1 MIGTIRKHS
10 KWLWAIII
18 TVVVITFVFWGAQPS
33 NQGNQGEIYLGS
45 INGEPVDLD
54 DYRSARRDVDLL
66 YFFSTGEWPGGPNKR
81 PGFDEERETYF
92 RLLMLQKV
100 KQAKIHV
107 DEETV
112 AKVAADYLRMLNR
125 GNPASITLFEDN
137 VLKPRGMTAVDFAKY
152 LRNHLSIQ
160 QLIAANGVSGRL
172 ITPQEARIL
181 YEREH
186 EERATEAVF
195 FAATNYQAGI
205 TATPELTGQFFTNQM
220 ARYRLPERVQVS
232 YVAFEYSNQ
241 LAQAEAELVKTNFTT
256 MIEDALQR
264 VGTNYYKE
272 AKTPEEVKAKIREDL
287 IRSNAERLTRRQAG
301 EFANAVDVLSPRTLA
316 NLEKVA
322 GEQKLTV
329 MTSEPFDREA
339 GPKELVVGM
348 DFIKAAFSLS
358 PEEPFAGPFA
368 GRDAAYAIA
377 FKTRLPSEIPPLES
391 IRERV
396 AADFQQLQ
404 ATMAARNAG
413 DAFARSLT
421 NGLAAG
427 KPFSSLCAE
436 AGVKPVTLPPVS
448 LSTRSVPVIEEHV
461 RLDQFKNAVFTTPV
475 GQASG
480 FVGSSEGGFVV
491 FVRERLPI
499 ELAKLTA
506 DMPAFL
512 ESVRRTRQQ
521 EAYNDW
527 FRREADRGMRDTP
540 IFRQQQPQAGQP
552 ASAPKPK

>member
-10 KWLWAIII
+10 KILWAVII
-18 TVVVITFVFWGAQPS
+18 TVVVVTFVFWGAQPS
-33 NQGNQGEIYLGS
+33 NSGNQGQFYLGS

-125 GNPASITLFEDN
+125 GNPASITLFEQN

-186 EERATEAVF
+186 EERTTEAVF

-241 LAQAEAELVKTNFTT
+241 LAQAEAELVKTNFTE
-256 MIEDALQR
+256 MIESAFQQ

-272 AKTPEEVKAKIREDL
+272 AKTPEEVKAKVREDL
-287 IRSNAERLTRRQAG
+287 IRRNAERITRRQAG
-301 EFANAVDVLSPRTLA
+301 EFANAVDALSPKTLA
-316 NLEKVA
+316 NLEKLA

-329 MTSEPFDREA
+329 KTSEPFDREE
-339 GPKELVVGM
+339 GPKEFVVGM
-348 DFIKAAFSLS
+348 DFIKAAFSLT

-377 FKTRLPSEIPPLES
+377 LKTRLPSEVPPLES
-391 IRERV
+391 VRERV
-396 AADFQQLQ
+396 AADFKQMQ
-404 ATMAARNAG
+404 AFMAARSAG

-427 KPFSSLCAE
+427 KTFSSLCVE

-448 LSTRSVPVIEEHV
+448 LSTRSVPAIEEHV

-499 ELAKLTA
+499 ELAKLNA

-527 FRREADRGMRDTP
+527 FRREAERGMRDTP
-540 IFRQQQPQAGQP
+540 IFRQQQPQVGQP
-552 ASAPKPK
+552 VSATKPK